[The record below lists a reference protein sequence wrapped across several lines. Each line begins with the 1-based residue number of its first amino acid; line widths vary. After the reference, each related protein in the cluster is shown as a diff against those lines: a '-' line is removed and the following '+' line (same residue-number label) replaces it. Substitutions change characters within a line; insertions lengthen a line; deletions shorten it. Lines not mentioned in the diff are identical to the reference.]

1 MKLTNSITGSDTTST
16 AFAACFF
23 YLLHNASCL
32 ERLSSEV
39 RSSFAD
45 VEDIVLGPQLTS
57 CRYLRACI
65 DEAMR
70 LAPPVPAL
78 LPREVLNGG
87 MTIDGHYFQEGTVVG
102 VPTYAIHRKA
112 DYFPDPLAYKPE
124 RWLIDGQ
131 TDKPNVTAESLA
143 LAQSAFCPFSIGSRG
158 CIGKGVAYLELS
170 IALARA
176 LFLYDMRL
184 AQGQDVGRGPDGQYE
199 LSDIFV
205 ARKNGPIVQFRAR
218 H

>member
-1 MKLTNSITGSDTTST
+1 MRST
-16 AFAACFF
+16 
-23 YLLHNASCL
+23 
-32 ERLSSEV
+32 
-39 RSSFAD
+39 FAD

-78 LPREVLNGG
+78 LPREVLSGG
-87 MTIDGHYFQEGTVVG
+87 MTIDGHHFPEGTVVG

-112 DYFPDPLAYKPE
+112 DYFPDPLIYKPG
-124 RWLIDGQ
+124 RWLVD
-131 TDKPNVTAESLA
+131 DKAEEMDITAESLGLA
-143 LAQSAFCPFSIGSRG
+143 LSAFCPFSIGPRG

-170 IALARA
+170 VALART

-184 AQGQDVGRGPDGQYE
+184 ANGEDIGRAPDGQYE

-205 ARKNGPIVQFRAR
+205 ARKNGPIVQFRTR
-218 H
+218 Q